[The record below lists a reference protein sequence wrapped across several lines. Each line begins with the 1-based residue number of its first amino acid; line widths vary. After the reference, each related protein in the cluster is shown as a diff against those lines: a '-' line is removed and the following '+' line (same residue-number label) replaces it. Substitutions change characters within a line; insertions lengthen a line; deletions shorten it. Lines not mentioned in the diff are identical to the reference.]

1 MPKYFEMVQ
10 LFYKYVYLMQW
21 LLNHQSLFLT
31 FTKSLGKNIWLK
43 REKYL
48 SETVSVSVQC
58 TLLTELMW
66 AKATTAQ
73 TAGQSTALANSQT
86 SGEC

>member
-1 MPKYFEMVQ
+1 MVI
-10 LFYKYVYLMQW
+10 
-21 LLNHQSLFLT
+21 
-31 FTKSLGKNIWLK
+31 KSSITIPHFHKIIG
-43 REKYL
+43 EKYL
-48 SETVSVSVQC
+48 AKTGKILSGTVSVSVQC